1 MSTYELGKKFPGGA
15 FEWTR
20 RTRDLSGAQDS
31 QLDVIVSRQQVLKLL
46 TVHASVGTVTRQDK
60 HGCLRIQVQEP
71 VGEIST
77 LQAEWL
83 CRALEPVVKMLM
95 AALPTDE
102 TLANSAWGID
112 AALTQT
118 VAPERGEQP
127 EPAPAT
133 PEEFRTTILV
143 TEKLA
148 NSRRYDHAAVEAVI
162 QKLNQE
168 RRKVPIVLH
177 LSAKQLLLQQEVS
190 VPASSIVGYADDFQ
204 IENHTVSARIRLNP
218 AAIPDLDLTKLAFRT
233 MSTTKARRIEDGLSL
248 EISSISMI
256 VAIPAELATQW

>member
-15 FEWTR
+15 YRWVR
-20 RTRDLSGAQDS
+20 GVQDPSGFCSD
-31 QLDVIVSRQQVLKLL
+31 QLEVTVSDQQTVKLL
-46 TVHASVGTVTRQDK
+46 TVHSFDELVNLG
-60 HGCLRIQVQEP
+60 LNNEP
-71 VGEIST
+71 VNGISVM
-77 LQAEWL
+77 QAEWL
-83 CRALEPVVKMLM
+83 SRCLESVTKMLM

-102 TLANSAWGID
+102 TLANSAWDID

-177 LSAKQLLLQQEVS
+177 LSAKQLPLQQEVS
-190 VPASSIVGYADDFQ
+190 VHVSSIVGYADDFQ

-233 MSTTKARRIEDGLSL
+233 MSMTKARRIEDGLSL